1 MKSINAS
8 LMSIKYSILIL
19 FVVLLAA
26 SCNKTDI
33 DDEKPIIDM
42 GYAEA
47 FPKNCDTL
55 YFGETFVVK
64 AVLSDNV
71 TLGSYRVDIHNN
83 FDHHSHS
90 TDFVQCEMAPVK
102 NPVNPYLLIGS
113 YDIPE
118 GSQNYEVSLELLIP
132 HGNEAGVFDEGDYH
146 FFISLTDRE
155 GWSTQKGIAV
165 KIFYR

>member
-1 MKSINAS
+1 MKTKQF
-8 LMSIKYSILIL
+8 LLLL
-19 FVVLLAA
+19 FVALLAA

-33 DDEKPIIDM
+33 DDAKPVIDM
-42 GYAEA
+42 NFAEA

-64 AVLSDNV
+64 AVFSDNAN
-71 TLGSYRVDIHNN
+71 LGSYRLDIHNN
-83 FDHHSHS
+83 FDHHSHATGLES
-90 TDFVQCEMAPVK
+90 CELWPIK

-118 GSQNYEVSLELLIP
+118 GSQSYEVSLELNIP
-132 HGNEAGVFDEGDYH
+132 QGNEAGVYDEGDYH

-155 GWSTQKGIAV
+155 GWSTQRGIGV
-165 KIFYR
+165 KIMYR